1 MAVGSPNHSLR
12 HNRNER
18 RSGVQA
24 LGIRT
29 RQEITMPSTSG
40 CLDLLAGQRQTRTFT
55 DEPVSDADLRAVL
68 EVMRW
73 TGSAGNSQPWRFI
86 VIRDPA
92 TRKALSESVDSMSW
106 IAKAPLVL
114 VVVVEDGKSS
124 TRLHDLGRVDER
136 ILLAAQALGLGAGIV
151 SFWNAEAKAHGR
163 AVSTS
168 RTAGPSSAR
177 SVSVTRPKNPPPRPK
192 TAAASRWT
200 SW

>member
-1 MAVGSPNHSLR
+1 
-12 HNRNER
+12 
-18 RSGVQA
+18 
-24 LGIRT
+24 
-29 RQEITMPSTSG
+29 MPSTSG

-163 AVSTS
+163 AVLHLPDGWSLF
-168 RTAGPSSAR
+168 SAVGIGHPAEKPAAPAKNGGR
-177 SVSVTRPKNPPPRPK
+177 KPLDELVSWNTFGTPAP
-192 TAAASRWT
+192 
-200 SW
+200 